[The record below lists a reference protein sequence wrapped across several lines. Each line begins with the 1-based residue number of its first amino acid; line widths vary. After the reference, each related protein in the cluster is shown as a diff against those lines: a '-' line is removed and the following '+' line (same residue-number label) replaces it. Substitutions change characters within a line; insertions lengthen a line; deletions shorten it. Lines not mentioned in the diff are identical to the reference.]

1 MTCTCGNPDD
11 HVIARRVTADGKHVL
26 AWDDGTLT
34 WALGYA
40 IRGSAS
46 PRTPEGRE
54 RARRA
59 AWLVLDDVCLFD
71 ADEVPALIRAARWA
85 AERGTGRAGMWERLR
100 GPKRGR
106 VAGMAPQWT
115 TLQADRDGR
124 PTVRVW
130 QLPRLAYPGLAVWHE
145 RGRYDVVSEVQRG
158 TGTYASTGHSARTLR
173 ELGELLPTLRNVT
186 TPETDR

>member
-1 MTCTCGNPDD
+1 PRTGAPGGPPASGGRRVMTCTCGNPDD

-130 QLPRLAYPGLAVWHE
+130 
-145 RGRYDVVSEVQRG
+145 
-158 TGTYASTGHSARTLR
+158 
-173 ELGELLPTLRNVT
+173 
-186 TPETDR
+186 

>member
-1 MTCTCGNPDD
+1 MQTTVTDSETRTAQQDDNALFELGARLAAVEADPRTGAPGGPPASGGRRVMTCTCGNPDD

-85 AERGTGRAGMWERLR
+85 AER
-100 GPKRGR
+100 
-106 VAGMAPQWT
+106 
-115 TLQADRDGR
+115 
-124 PTVRVW
+124 
-130 QLPRLAYPGLAVWHE
+130 
-145 RGRYDVVSEVQRG
+145 
-158 TGTYASTGHSARTLR
+158 
-173 ELGELLPTLRNVT
+173 
-186 TPETDR
+186 

>member
-100 GPKRGR
+100 GPKRGT
-106 VAGMAPQWT
+106 VAGLVPQWT
-115 TLQADRDGR
+115 VRHTDRDGR
-124 PTVRVW
+124 PTLRVW
-130 QLPRLAYPGLAVWHE
+130 TLPRLAYPGLVVWHE
-145 RGRYDVVSEVQRG
+145 RGLYQVMREAPRG
-158 TGTYASTGHSARTLR
+158 SGTLFDTGFRARTLR
-173 ELGELLPTLRNVT
+173 ELGELLPTLRT
-186 TPETDR
+186 R